1 MINNKN
7 NFDENIEEKKYLDTD
22 INILHKNIINNN
34 ENHKI
39 NIKAKF
45 NDKKL
50 EQNENNN
57 TFNSYIIKKNKLID
71 NNISLINNIDESIE
85 TKANNISN
93 DKMNINDLNDII
105 PNFPENQITKSRSY
119 STEAKCSE
127 INNNKTKIINCK
139 KNSYNYNKKEA
150 FSNISIYSENDE
162 KNNDYLK
169 KDFSDELNIDE
180 IMKKTN
186 YYGDKEN
193 FLNYLQELKIKS
205 DITTLVQNL
214 YNNDIYSFD
223 SLNRSIEN
231 YYTEKNSKI
240 LDMYKYLVEL
250 LIASKDYNFKNRK
263 IYDLLNKIN

>member
-139 KNSYNYNKKEA
+139 NNSY
-150 FSNISIYSENDE
+150 
-162 KNNDYLK
+162 K

>member
-1 MINNKN
+1 M
-7 NFDENIEEKKYLDTD
+7 
-22 INILHKNIINNN
+22 
-34 ENHKI
+34 
-39 NIKAKF
+39 
-45 NDKKL
+45 
-50 EQNENNN
+50 
-57 TFNSYIIKKNKLID
+57 
-71 NNISLINNIDESIE
+71 
-85 TKANNISN
+85 
-93 DKMNINDLNDII
+93 
-105 PNFPENQITKSRSY
+105 
-119 STEAKCSE
+119 
-127 INNNKTKIINCK
+127 
-139 KNSYNYNKKEA
+139 
-150 FSNISIYSENDE
+150 
-162 KNNDYLK
+162 K

-240 LDMYKYLVEL
+240 LDVYKYLVEL